1 MKRLGGGDAAALVSY
16 STEDGTAE
24 AGFDYEAQSGQLLFR
39 RGVDS
44 QDIKIMIRDD
54 DEVGRNKFFSV
65 KLDAA
70 EGGTLDAWWGRA
82 RVVVVDDGLRV
93 VEHIKQSYTYSA
105 VSACS
110 TLFALVGNDL
120 LLFLPPA
127 NDAWVDGLTLA
138 VLGIF
143 CVDILLSFCEKRAE
157 YGLSVQLLI
166 DVFATLVML
175 TSVTWFVD
183 WMMATF
189 PASSEV
195 FARGS
200 VARASNPNL
209 SPSPHSIPNPN
220 PSPYS

>member
-1 MKRLGGGDAAALVSY
+1 
-16 STEDGTAE
+16 
-24 AGFDYEAQSGQLLFR
+24 
-39 RGVDS
+39 
-44 QDIKIMIRDD
+44 MIRDD
-54 DEVGRNKFFSV
+54 DEVGRNKHFSV

-70 EGGTLDAWWGRA
+70 EGGSLDAWWGRA

-143 CVDILLSFCEKRAE
+143 LIDILLSFCEKRAE
-157 YGLSVQLLI
+157 YGLSVQFLI
-166 DVFATLVML
+166 DVVATLVML

-183 WMMATF
+183 WMMASF

-200 VARASNPNL
+200 VARASNPN
-209 SPSPHSIPNPN
+209 
-220 PSPYS
+220 PYTL